1 LTVCLLLCLDF
12 TYILYH
18 TLHPPTM
25 SRVHITLT
33 ERFLFS
39 TDIAVRVS
47 DLNYGGHVGNDTM
60 LTLLQE
66 ARIQMYRSLGFKGE
80 TSFEGT
86 VGQIII
92 DAAVQYKA
100 ESFLGDVLI
109 IQIAAE
115 EFTKFG
121 FDLLYKVTNKI
132 TGQEI
137 ARAKTAI
144 VCFDY
149 QSRKIARI
157 PQDLILKLHR
167 SV

>member
-1 LTVCLLLCLDF
+1 MYFDGMVIIVATMAR
-12 TYILYH
+12 
-18 TLHPPTM
+18 LHINLPE
-25 SRVHITLT
+25 S
-33 ERFLFS
+33 FLFT

-66 ARIQMYRSLGFKGE
+66 ARIQLYRSLGFKDE
-80 TSFEGT
+80 TSFEGS

-100 ESFLGDVLI
+100 ESFLGDVLE

-115 EFTKFG
+115 DFTKFG
-121 FDLLYKVTNKI
+121 FDLLYHVKNRA
-132 TGQEI
+132 TGQEV
-137 ARAKTAI
+137 ARGKTSI

-149 QSRKIARI
+149 SRKKVVRI
-157 PQDLILKLHR
+157 PEVLSAKLQNI
-167 SV
+167 SN

>member
-1 LTVCLLLCLDF
+1 MFIILVYLYLIPYCL
-12 TYILYH
+12 IAMAR
-18 TLHPPTM
+18 LHINLPGK
-25 SRVHITLT
+25 
-33 ERFLFS
+33 FLFS

-66 ARIQMYRSLGFKGE
+66 ARIQFYRSLGFKDE
-80 TSFEGT
+80 TTFEGR

-100 ESFLGDVLI
+100 ESFLGDVLE

-115 EFTKFG
+115 DFTKFG
-121 FDLLYKVTNKI
+121 FDLLYHVKNKA
-132 TGQEI
+132 TGQEV
-137 ARAKTAI
+137 ARGKTGI

-149 QSRKIARI
+149 SRKKVVRI
-157 PQDLILKLHR
+157 PELLSTKLQNR
-167 SV
+167 SN

>member
-1 LTVCLLLCLDF
+1 MTR
-12 TYILYH
+12 
-18 TLHPPTM
+18 LHIHLP
-25 SRVHITLT
+25 
-33 ERFLFS
+33 EKFLFS
-39 TDIAVRVS
+39 TEIAVRVS

-66 ARIQMYRSLGFKGE
+66 ARIQFYRTLGFKDE
-80 TSFEGT
+80 TNFEGS

-92 DAAVQYKA
+92 DAALQYKA

-121 FDLLYKVTNKI
+121 FELLYKVSNKA

-137 ARAKTAI
+137 ARAKTGI

-149 QSRKIARI
+149 QTRKIARI
-157 PQDLILKLHR
+157 PSSLLLKLQ
-167 SV
+167 

>member
-1 LTVCLLLCLDF
+1 MAR
-12 TYILYH
+12 
-18 TLHPPTM
+18 LHINLP
-25 SRVHITLT
+25 
-33 ERFLFS
+33 EKFLFS
-39 TDIAVRVS
+39 AEIAVRVS

-66 ARIQMYRSLGFKGE
+66 ARIQFYRSLGFKDE
-80 TSFEGT
+80 THFEGA

-92 DAAVQYKA
+92 DAGLLYKA

-109 IQIAAE
+109 IQIPAE

-121 FDLLYKVTNKI
+121 FELFYKVTNKA

-137 ARAKTAI
+137 ARAKTGI

-149 QSRKIARI
+149 QTRKIARI
-157 PQDLILKLHR
+157 PQSLLLKLQ
-167 SV
+167 

>member
-1 LTVCLLLCLDF
+1 MF
-12 TYILYH
+12 IIAI
-18 TLHPPTM
+18 TM
-25 SRVHITLT
+25 ARLNINLP
-33 ERFLFS
+33 EKFLFS

-66 ARIQMYRSLGFKGE
+66 ARIQFYRSLGFKDE

-100 ESFLGDVLI
+100 ESFLGDVLE

-115 EFTKFG
+115 DFTKFG
-121 FDLLYKVTNKI
+121 FDLLYHVKNKA
-132 TGQEI
+132 TGQEV
-137 ARAKTAI
+137 ARGKTGI

-149 QSRKIARI
+149 SRKKVVRI
-157 PQDLILKLHR
+157 PALLLSKLKNI
-167 SV
+167 SN